1 MYGDLVVAV
10 FDDFSI
16 VGFDFKAAKAAN
28 GVVTLAKADG
38 YGGVYYQGGNI
49 NVQDKNGN
57 VIGKEYIE
65 KYYLLMVDGYG
76 HSRVLYYSAD
86 NKEYRPNWSSENHNG
101 WAQYTVTAT
110 GVHVEYNSSQVYD
123 FVFYYDNNLLFVK
136 CTTGVLKETT
146 YPKVGYTGTTE
157 LPKLPASAVGS
168 YTGTESDGTAVVLN
182 LKQDL
187 TGTYKGNPFVAV
199 YDGVKN
205 VSFTISSIKYLFDV
219 TTNTISYGSESVSL
233 TRVGDVT
240 EVIPEAICG
249 TWSGTWEGQGGKDVI
264 LESNGTLKFDDVTCA
279 ATYNAEKFTI
289 TASGTAKDGSTSY
302 EFELVYNPE
311 TKTINAKV
319 TFVNDETRYTNCP
332 SLSKVTE

>member
-1 MYGDLVVAV
+1 M
-10 FDDFSI
+10 
-16 VGFDFKAAKAAN
+16 
-28 GVVTLAKADG
+28 
-38 YGGVYYQGGNI
+38 
-49 NVQDKNGN
+49 
-57 VIGKEYIE
+57 
-65 KYYLLMVDGYG
+65 
-76 HSRVLYYSAD
+76 
-86 NKEYRPNWSSENHNG
+86 
-101 WAQYTVTAT
+101 
-110 GVHVEYNSSQVYD
+110 
-123 FVFYYDNNLLFVK
+123 
-136 CTTGVLKETT
+136 
-146 YPKVGYTGTTE
+146 
-157 LPKLPASAVGS
+157 
-168 YTGTESDGTAVVLN
+168 LN

-249 TWSGTWEGQGGKDVI
+249 TWSGTWEEKGGKDVI
-264 LESNGTLKFDDVTCA
+264 LESNGTLKFGDVTCT

-302 EFELVYNPE
+302 EFELIYNPD

-319 TFVNDETRYTNCP
+319 TYVDDETRYTNCP
-332 SLSKVTE
+332 SLSKTAE